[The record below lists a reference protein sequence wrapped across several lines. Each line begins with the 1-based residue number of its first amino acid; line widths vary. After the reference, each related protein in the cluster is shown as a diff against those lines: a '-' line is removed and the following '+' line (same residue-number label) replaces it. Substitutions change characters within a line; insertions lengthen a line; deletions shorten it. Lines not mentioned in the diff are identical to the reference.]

1 MLLAPQQSQPAPP
14 FSFIILKIPILAFLE
29 YLFQNKKKKH
39 LGIMQPIT
47 QGKKKTVVMK
57 VAPKREDEDF
67 FLCP

>member
-1 MLLAPQQSQPAPP
+1 VLLAPQQSQPAPP

-29 YLFQNKKKKH
+29 YLFQNKKKETFRDYATH
-39 LGIMQPIT
+39 NT
-47 QGKKKTVVMK
+47 RKKKTVVMK